1 MHALAIFFFPF
12 SNLLL
17 PLPLPLLLP
26 HSLLK
31 HPTDSGRQLEFNRQA
46 PSTIRRTSTDH
57 RRFAF
62 RRRKQVSD
70 GR

>member
-12 SNLLL
+12 SILLL
-17 PLPLPLLLP
+17 LLLLP

-31 HPTDSGRQLEFNRQA
+31 HPTDSGRQLEFDSQTHT
-46 PSTIRRTSTDH
+46 TIRRTSTGN